1 MSIYL
6 IGISTYIS
14 EKKRLGRR
22 CIMGD
27 YVKPWQENGSKSS
40 LALEPSLGN
49 MRGFDLTG
57 YYKLYAVRKSIRVV
71 YRIVEN
77 EVVVEV
83 VGIGKRE
90 DFEVYADVA
99 RRLLRKE

>member
-1 MSIYL
+1 VVFTEDAAADFRVLDGSV
-6 IGISTYIS
+6 
-14 EKKRLGRR
+14 KKLVATQLKKLEASPHLGQ
-22 CIMGD
+22 
-27 YVKPWQENGSKSS
+27 P
-40 LALEPSLGN
+40 LGN
-49 MRGFDLTG
+49 MRGFDLAG

-83 VGIGKRE
+83 VGIGKRK